1 MRRAVVDD
9 GEQGGAEVVPGRRGL
24 WVLRRHDAD
33 GAVVGEVLV
42 ALHQGAERFLQFL
55 VEGRRGRGRTTVL
68 LHLFGGAIEGAEPS
82 LVFALRRD
90 VGREVA
96 GHEGHRQQGV
106 LTGGAFELEQG
117 PVFGVAVGLGALAG
131 LARSFGQC
139 LAVLED
145 IVPTDELGLLG
156 VASHHLEHDGVV
168 DAERGQDARDGGA
181 EGDFDQP
188 VVGGERAALEV
199 HGSLLQLFLD
209 RIGDFRELLGDVRLL
224 GVRPSRRLAAESR
237 GLEFGQGD
245 LAAGTHLQKRAGG
258 QGFERDDA
266 AAALDGERADLTGI
280 PGLGGAGLRRA
291 QRQQGDEAGG
301 GGGLGAALQE
311 AEERDP
317 EVDQQAEGHERHGDV
332 GQEPTGVA
340 HDLQDADVLAGG
352 GVAEAGLVEGHAAV
366 TERLVHRDVEGEGAA
381 PGLDGHVA
389 GEAAGNIGAGVLLVR
404 EAVEANAERQ
414 VGAGAAERE
423 LVFAAGVL
431 ERLSGEGLRQ
441 LGVKQPDADGLAVGD
456 ELQERARDVAD
467 VVVEAFGQ
475 ALERQRRTGGD
486 ALRGGDV
493 GAIGHLRLRAEHGV
507 RVVEL
512 DLGLEGRAGEREL
525 RLGIGHRAEQRI
537 GDGYDLLLA
546 GIGAV
551 DEGDLE
557 LAEGFGVGPAFAFGD
572 DHRGFFLARGGDKP
586 ADQQQHEAAVNE
598 RDAGVAD
605 A

>member
-1 MRRAVVDD
+1 M
-9 GEQGGAEVVPGRRGL
+9 
-24 WVLRRHDAD
+24 
-33 GAVVGEVLV
+33 
-42 ALHQGAERFLQFL
+42 
-55 VEGRRGRGRTTVL
+55 
-68 LHLFGGAIEGAEPS
+68 
-82 LVFALRRD
+82 
-90 VGREVA
+90 
-96 GHEGHRQQGV
+96 
-106 LTGGAFELEQG
+106 
-117 PVFGVAVGLGALAG
+117 
-131 LARSFGQC
+131 
-139 LAVLED
+139 
-145 IVPTDELGLLG
+145 
-156 VASHHLEHDGVV
+156 V
-168 DAERGQDARDGGA
+168 DAERGEDARDGGA

-366 TERLVHRDVEGEGAA
+366 AERLVHRDVEGEGAA
-381 PGLDGHVA
+381 PSLDGHVA
-389 GEAAGNIGAGVLLVR
+389 GEAAGNLGARVLLVR
-404 EAVEANAERQ
+404 EAVEADAEGQ

-431 ERLSGEGLRQ
+431 EGLRGEGFRQ

-525 RLGIGHRAEQRI
+525 RLGVGHRAEQRI
-537 GDGYDLLLA
+537 GDGHDLFLA
-546 GIGAV
+546 GVGAV

-605 A
+605 AQLEVAEVRADEVQDEQGAQEESTRERQALAELGVERVGAVPGTEVFLLHVPHAPVDLFEGAEQDQHHRGHHQPNGQLQRGQEVEPGGAGFRFREEGFVHGIWEAARNLRKAADCAFTASRSPENLKNHVEPFFGTMRATMAF